1 MFSLEAVGVRR
12 KFLVTP
18 WFYKAAPVGVRRFAW
33 SGQTRAV
40 PPDAALELRY
50 ASSRAENPLR
60 GEAPSWPVL
69 PPDILSGAAVA
80 ARINLG
86 VPRMNRSTI
95 LALSTLASVIALL
108 PILAQPP
115 AAPPK
120 QGRAPAPSVQP
131 TEDEKRQIQSKVD
144 ELEGMVRKLK
154 ERHTNEDLLADV
166 EVYAKSGRILLEFP
180 EDFFT
185 QDGINHA
192 IGVLDTGLERA
203 RQLQSGQSP
212 WVSGPR
218 RTHGF
223 YSALDG
229 SVQPYGV
236 SLPPNYDAT
245 KPSRLYVWL
254 HGRAARLSEADF
266 LYSFPNQGP
275 SRPPVADLGQIQLDV
290 YGRWNGAGWHFAGE
304 TDVFEAI
311 QAMEKRYKI
320 DPARV
325 ILRGYSMGG
334 ECSWNIALH
343 YPDRWAAAEIGAG
356 TWSRRAQMPGLTD
369 YQRATLRIW
378 ENYTEWAL
386 NVFNLPLA
394 GHDGDNDTQVS
405 SLPPPPAGTPT
416 RGQLESSIKVRE
428 QLEKEGFPSEG
439 PDPNDL
445 AAKGTPAIFLISKQ
459 TGHGTSPE
467 VRQHLDAF
475 LKQYGDRGQI
485 SPDHIRF
492 LTYTTRYNR
501 DYWVSL
507 EELAKHYERAEI
519 DAQRNDSRKQYQITT
534 RNLTRLEL
542 RETDHASEIHID
554 GQVLRVKASPEIA
567 LEKSPAGWRVAHGKP
582 AGLHKVHA
590 LQGPIDDAFLD
601 PFLLVRPTG
610 TPWNEAVNQQA
621 LRTLA
626 RFDRL
631 YAKWLRAHPR
641 VVDDKD
647 VTEADFARYNV
658 VLFGDPGSNR
668 WIAKVNSKLPVHW
681 TRESVSMGDQKF
693 AAAEHFPALIY
704 PNPLNPSRYVVINT
718 GLTIEDREY
727 RGDYGMP
734 KMGDYAVLKVKEGAD
749 VGDIAMAGLFDENW
763 K

>member
-1 MFSLEAVGVRR
+1 M
-12 KFLVTP
+12 
-18 WFYKAAPVGVRRFAW
+18 
-33 SGQTRAV
+33 
-40 PPDAALELRY
+40 
-50 ASSRAENPLR
+50 
-60 GEAPSWPVL
+60 
-69 PPDILSGAAVA
+69 
-80 ARINLG
+80 
-86 VPRMNRSTI
+86 
-95 LALSTLASVIALL
+95 
-108 PILAQPP
+108 
-115 AAPPK
+115 
-120 QGRAPAPSVQP
+120 QP
-131 TEDEKRQIQSKVD
+131 TADEKRQIQAKVD
-144 ELEGMVRKLK
+144 ELDAMVRNLK
-154 ERHTNEDLLADV
+154 ARHLNADLTADV
-166 EVYAKSGRILLEFP
+166 EVYAKAGRILLEFP

-185 QDGINHA
+185 QDGINHSLT
-192 IGVLDTGLERA
+192 VLDIGLERA
-203 RQLQSGQSP
+203 RQLQNGQSP
-212 WVSGPR
+212 WMTAAR

-229 SVQPYGV
+229 SVEPYGV
-236 SLPPNYDAT
+236 SVPASYDGSR
-245 KPSRLYVWL
+245 PVRLYVWL

-275 SRPPVADLGQIQLDV
+275 SRPPVADAGQIQLDV

-311 QAMEKRYKI
+311 QAVEKRYKI
-320 DPARV
+320 DPAR
-325 ILRGYSMGG
+325 ILLRGFSMGG
-334 ECSWNIALH
+334 EGAWHIALH

-369 YQRATLRIW
+369 YQQATLRIW

-394 GHDGDNDTQVS
+394 GHDGDSDTQVS

-439 PDPNDL
+439 DPNDL
-445 AAKGTPAIFLISKQ
+445 VAKGTPAIFLISKQ
-459 TGHGTSPE
+459 TAHGTSPE

-475 LKQYGDRGQI
+475 LKEYGDRGQI

-501 DYWVSL
+501 DYWVTL
-507 EELAKHYERAEI
+507 DELGKHYERAEI
-519 DAQRNDSRKQYQITT
+519 DAWRNDSRKQYQITT
-534 RNLTRLEL
+534 KNLTRLVL
-542 RETDHASEIHID
+542 RETDHAAEIQID
-554 GQVLRVKASPEIA
+554 GQALRVKPAPEIA
-567 LEKSPAGWRVAHGKP
+567 LEKSSSGWRQARSGKP

-610 TPWNEAVNQQA
+610 APWNEAVNQQA

-631 YAKWLRAHPR
+631 YAKWFRAHPR
-641 VVDDKD
+641 TMDDKD
-647 VTEADFARYNV
+647 VTEADFGKYNV

-668 WIAKVNSKLPVHW
+668 WIAKINGKLPVRW
-681 TRESVSMGDQKF
+681 TREAVSLGEQKF
-693 AAAEHFPALIY
+693 AAAEHFPALVY
-704 PNPLNPSRYVVINT
+704 PNPLSPSHYVVLNS
-718 GLTIEDREY
+718 GLTIDDREY

-734 KMGDYAVLKVKEGAD
+734 KMGDFAVLKVKEGAE
-749 VGDIAMAGLFDENW
+749 VGEVAYAGLFDESW
-763 K
+763 GK